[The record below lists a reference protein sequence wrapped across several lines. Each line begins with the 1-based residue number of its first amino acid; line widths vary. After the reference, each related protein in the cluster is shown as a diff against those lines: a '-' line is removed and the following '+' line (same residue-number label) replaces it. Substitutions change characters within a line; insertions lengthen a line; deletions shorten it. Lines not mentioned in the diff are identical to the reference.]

1 MSISLRPSILFRA
14 FACVFLVAC
23 SEPENA
29 RSSGPASAGDAAN
42 SATKEKEEK
51 EEKEAKEAK
60 ENALPD
66 AKKLLAESVE
76 ALGGAAKI
84 EAIHSYYIVSTMT
97 VDGLGIHG
105 TANTWWRDGDFYV
118 ETDMPGVGRMRLGS
132 KGGAVWSDD
141 PINGLRTITG
151 VEAEQAAW
159 STSRSLPLDW
169 QRYFKSAETT
179 EISEDGGQRLAVIT
193 FISPTGDEVLLRLDM
208 KTKMPISQSFKQANP
223 LGAMPVTVTF
233 SDYRE
238 VAGTQVAYKQL
249 VDASL
254 TKMSS
259 VIETFEINA
268 EVPAEKFEPPG
279 PKAILLPD
287 EAAEKPATEL
297 PTSAAGE
304 KVEKTEKAA
313 KTEQTEKA
321 KKAG

>member
-1 MSISLRPSILFRA
+1 MSISLRPSFLFQA
-14 FACVFLVAC
+14 FACVFFVAC
-23 SEPENA
+23 SEPEN
-29 RSSGPASAGDAAN
+29 SHNQGQAGAADPSN
-42 SATKEKEEK
+42 SAAKEKEEK
-51 EEKEAKEAK
+51 RAQEEAKKEAKK
-60 ENALPD
+60 NALPD
-66 AKKLLAESVE
+66 AKQLLAESVE
-76 ALGGAAKI
+76 ALGGAANI

-141 PINGLRTITG
+141 PINGLRTISG

-179 EISEDGGQRLAVIT
+179 AITEEEGQRLAVVT
-193 FISPTGDEVLLRLDM
+193 FVSPTGDEVLLRLDM
-208 KTKMPISQSFKQANP
+208 TTKMPISQSFKQANP

-238 VAGTQVAYKQL
+238 VAGTKVAYKQL

-259 VIETFEINA
+259 VIETFDINV

-287 EAAEKPATEL
+287 EAAEKPAEE
-297 PTSAAGE
+297 PPKPAPE
-304 KVEKTEKAA
+304 EKAA
-313 KTEQTEKA
+313 KA

>member
-1 MSISLRPSILFRA
+1 
-14 FACVFLVAC
+14 
-23 SEPENA
+23 
-29 RSSGPASAGDAAN
+29 
-42 SATKEKEEK
+42 
-51 EEKEAKEAK
+51 
-60 ENALPD
+60 
-66 AKKLLAESVE
+66 
-76 ALGGAAKI
+76 
-84 EAIHSYYIVSTMT
+84 MT

-132 KGGAVWSDD
+132 KGGSVWSDD

-179 EISEDGGQRLAVIT
+179 EITEDGGERLAVIT
-193 FISPTGDEVLLRLDM
+193 FLSETGDEVLLRLDM
-208 KTKMPISQSFKQANP
+208 GTKMPVSQSFKQANP

-238 VAGTQVAYKQL
+238 VQGTQVAYKQL

-259 VIETFEINA
+259 VIETFDINV
-268 EVPAEKFEPPG
+268 EVPEEKFEPPG

-287 EAAEKPATEL
+287 EAAEKPPEEPAK
-297 PTSAAGE
+297 PTTDKPKDKPA
-304 KVEKTEKAA
+304 
-313 KTEQTEKA
+313 
-321 KKAG
+321 KAG